1 MDGVLWSS
9 DTHANEVPA
18 KQEALRWGWAFA
30 LLCYWQTPRCDTLYL
45 HADNPQCTPF
55 WQFQYA
61 QTQADTLSDIVPRDA
76 RADYVLIIG
85 IRRRVTRVRFGV
97 EVGSLCLGLAWGIRL
112 LWV

>member
-1 MDGVLWSS
+1 MGLGVCAS
-9 DTHANEVPA
+9 
-18 KQEALRWGWAFA
+18 
-30 LLCYWQTPRCDTLYL
+30 LLLADSTVRYIIFLQYL

-97 EVGSLCLGLAWGIRL
+97 EMGSLCLGLGWGIRL